1 MKNDDPNLKSQYRM
15 PRVFGALPGPRN
27 VPRDKQHL
35 PNNQTNIVLSVT
47 ALTDERLLS
56 ELLPPDCTLHG
67 EPTVT
72 LTMTF
77 MSNIGWLAGR
87 GYSILSVG
95 FPIAHRSKQGGE
107 LTGNFTPVLW
117 ENLADPILTGREE
130 LGFAK
135 IYAEMPPPVILGDR
149 YSARALW
156 QGFQFFEMEL
166 GELTESPDRPP
177 VPPSVSPP
185 VPPPVPSLPSSGS
198 FHYKFIPRTG
208 ALGEADCAYL
218 EYASPNRSATGYGGM
233 RIVRR
238 STGNGSFRFHRAR
251 WEDVPFQYPIINAL
265 ADLPIREVR
274 AASVTHQ
281 AAEGLIGDPSA
292 QGLEPIDALNRN

>member
-1 MKNDDPNLKSQYRM
+1 MKKDDQNLKPQYRM

-27 VPRDKQHL
+27 VPRDKQQL
-35 PNNQTNIVLSVT
+35 PNNQTNLVLSVT
-47 ALTDERLLS
+47 VLTDEGLLS

-67 EPTVT
+67 EPTFT
-72 LTMTF
+72 LTMTV

-95 FPIAHRSKQGGE
+95 FPIAHRSKQRGE

-135 IYAEMPPPVILGDR
+135 IYAEMPPPVIIGNR

-166 GELTESPDRPP
+166 GDLAESPDRPP
-177 VPPSVSPP
+177 VPPP
-185 VPPPVPSLPSSGS
+185 VPASPTIGS

-218 EYASPNRSATGYGGM
+218 EYASPGRTATGYGGL
-233 RIVRR
+233 RIMRR
-238 STGNGSFRFHRAR
+238 STGKGSFKFHHAR

-265 ADLPIREVR
+265 AELPIREMR

-281 AAEGLIGDPSA
+281 AAEGLIGDPGA
-292 QGLEPIDALNRN
+292 QGLEPI